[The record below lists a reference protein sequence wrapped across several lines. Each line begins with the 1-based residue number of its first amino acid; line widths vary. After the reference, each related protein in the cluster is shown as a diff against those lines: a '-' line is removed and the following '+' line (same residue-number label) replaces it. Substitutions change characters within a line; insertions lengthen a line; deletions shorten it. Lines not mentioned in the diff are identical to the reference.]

1 MTGRT
6 QMAEEI
12 AEQPEAVA
20 RTLDALRPL
29 RGELAA
35 LARDS
40 RLVLFF
46 ARGSSDNAAIYGRYL
61 LEVHAGR
68 PGAMGAPSIATH
80 YRSQL
85 DLSGVLAVVLSQSGE
100 TEEIVE
106 TASWARDRGA
116 RVVGV
121 TNAGGSALARVAD
134 LALVTRAGT
143 ERAVPATKTYT
154 TQLAAM
160 SVLGWA
166 LGAED
171 PAFEAA
177 LSRVPEEVASMVEKG
192 PEAERMAEALGGMQR
207 LVVSGRGL
215 VLGSA
220 QELALKLEETCY
232 IPTLGLSFADLQH
245 GPIAVLDRSTPALLM
260 AAADGPMLPGMVE
273 LAKAVAG
280 RGSTPLGIGG
290 DAEFRSACAQSLAGP
305 DLPEVLAP
313 LALIVPGQLLTEAL
327 ARRRGLDP
335 DRPRTL
341 SKVTQT
347 SG

>member
-1 MTGRT
+1 MTTPTR
-6 QMAEEI
+6 MATEI
-12 AEQPEAVA
+12 SEQPEALA
-20 RTLDALRPL
+20 RTLDALLPL

-35 LARDS
+35 LARDA
-40 RLVLFF
+40 RLVLFY

-68 PGAMGAPSIATH
+68 PAAMGAPSVATH
-80 YRSQL
+80 YRSRL
-85 DLSGVLAVVLSQSGE
+85 DLSGVLAVAVSQSGE
-100 TEEIVE
+100 TAEIVE
-106 TASWARDRGA
+106 TARWAHDRGA
-116 RVVGV
+116 RVVGI
-121 TNAGGSALARVAD
+121 TNAEDAALSRVAD
-134 LALVTRAGT
+134 VTLVTRAGA

-154 TQLAAM
+154 AQLAALA
-160 SVLGWA
+160 VLASA
-166 LGAED
+166 LGPDDRE
-171 PAFEAA
+171 FEAA
-177 LSRVPEEVASMVEKG
+177 LARVPEAVAAMLLSAPDAESMADRLREV
-192 PEAERMAEALGGMQR
+192 QR

-220 QELALKLEETCY
+220 KELALKLGETCY
-232 IPTLGLSFADLQH
+232 ITTIGLSFADLQH
-245 GPIAVLDRSTPALLM
+245 GPIAVLDAATPAMLM
-260 AAADGPMLPGMVE
+260 AASDGPMVAGMTE
-273 LAKAVAG
+273 LARMVAE

-290 DAEFRSACAQSLAGP
+290 DTHFQSACAAALPGP
-305 DLPEVLAP
+305 ALPEALAP